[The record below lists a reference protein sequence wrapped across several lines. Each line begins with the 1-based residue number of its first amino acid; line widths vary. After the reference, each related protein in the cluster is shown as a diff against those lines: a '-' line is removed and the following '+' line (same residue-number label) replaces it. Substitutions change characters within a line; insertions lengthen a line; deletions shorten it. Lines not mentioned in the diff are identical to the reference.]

1 MITRHARRAY
11 HTVRPHVP
19 QMLRYLMSGSSA
31 AALEL
36 GSFQLMQI
44 AGIWYLAAGIVSSGI
59 GLLSAFTFHKYL
71 VFKKKENTKSHVV
84 RYVILQGLNAL
95 AQVGLLFVFVEY
107 VGVAPFL
114 GKILAI
120 GVVVSWN
127 FFLYKFFVYV

>member
-1 MITRHARRAY
+1 MIVHHTRRAY
-11 HTVRPHVP
+11 HAVRPHVP
-19 QMLRYLMSGSSA
+19 QFLRYVFSGGSA

-36 GSFQLMQI
+36 GSFQVMHI
-44 AGIWYLAAGIVSSGI
+44 AGLWYLAAGIVSSGI
-59 GLLSAFTFHKYL
+59 GLVSAFTFHKFF
-71 VFKKKENTKSHVV
+71 VFQKKENTRSQVI

-95 AQVGLLFVFVEY
+95 AQVALLYVFVEY
-107 VGVAPFL
+107 FGVVPFL

>member
-1 MITRHARRAY
+1 MIVHHTRRAY
-11 HTVRPHVP
+11 HAVRPHVP
-19 QMLRYLMSGSSA
+19 QMMRYLLSGGSA

-44 AGIWYLAAGIVSSGI
+44 AGIWYLLAGIVSSGI
-59 GLLSAFTFHKYL
+59 GLLSAFTFHKYF
-71 VFKKKENTKSHVV
+71 VFKKKENTTSHAV
-84 RYVILQGLNAL
+84 RFIVLQGLNAA
-95 AQVGLLFVFVEY
+95 AQVGLLYVFVEF
-107 VGVAPFL
+107 ADIPPFL

>member
-1 MITRHARRAY
+1 MIVRHTRRAY
-11 HTVRPHVP
+11 HAVRPHVP
-19 QMLRYLMSGSSA
+19 QMFRYLMSGGSA

-36 GSFQLMQI
+36 GSFQLMQWAGVWYLI
-44 AGIWYLAAGIVSSGI
+44 AGIISSGI
-59 GLLSAFTFHKYL
+59 GLLSAFTFHKYF
-71 VFKKKENTKSHVV
+71 VFKKKENTTSHVV
-84 RYVILQGLNAL
+84 RYLILQGMNAL

-107 VGVAPFL
+107 FGVAPFL

>member
-1 MITRHARRAY
+1 MITHHARRAY
-11 HTVRPHVP
+11 NTLHPHIP
-19 QMLRYLMSGSSA
+19 QLLRYLMSGGSA

-36 GSFQLMQI
+36 GSFQLMQT
-44 AGIWYLAAGIVSSGI
+44 AGLWYLAAGIISSCV
-59 GLLSAFTFHKYL
+59 GLLSAFTFHKYF
-71 VFKKKENTKSHVV
+71 VFQKKENTGSHVV
-84 RYVILQGLNAL
+84 RYLILQGLNAL

-107 VGVAPFL
+107 FGVAPFL

>member
-1 MITRHARRAY
+1 MIVHHTRRAY
-11 HTVRPHVP
+11 HAVRPHVP
-19 QMLRYLMSGSSA
+19 QMFRYLMSGGSA

-36 GSFQLMQI
+36 GSFQLMQYF
-44 AGIWYLAAGIVSSGI
+44 GVWYLIAGIVSSGI
-59 GLLSAFTFHKYL
+59 GLISAFTFHKYF
-71 VFKKKENTKSHVV
+71 VFKKKENTSSHVV
-84 RYVILQGLNAL
+84 RYLVLQGMNAL

-107 VGVAPFL
+107 FDVAPFL